1 MFKETF
7 GNVTLET
14 VSEAKRGLCLQASM
28 ENGERI
34 LMDICGMAI
43 PDGTNVY
50 FFGNKLLVVTR
61 WADMSDA
68 EKDRTQNGDIVLAI
82 HPSELMQFS
91 MKLGP
96 HWGDV
101 MLTLPHCYTPYNDEK
116 APVDQIIFVFTD
128 KYDTDFLIAR
138 AVALPPFLQKRF
150 QKALATSHEMIDLD
164 EAMPTL
170 LANSRTNETKD
181 VWDLVYDVCWR
192 VIAPY
197 DREARSKNFE
207 VEDGLYVEING
218 DNEIVNVEQHE
229 VKAEPEMSDEVKLY
243 LQLAQ
248 TATPRALT
256 TWAFATSRATA
267 WSRILKRRC
276 TGTPRQPKR
285 ATTRHSII
293 SAFATPTATV
303 SSRTTRRPFAFT
315 SLPLS
320 RAICTRALTW
330 LFAICRALAL
340 SLTFLWRWNIC
351 SRPPS
356 RVTPRQE
363 NFWEWTNGA
372 AR

>member
-248 TATPRALT
+248 NGYAEGAYNLGVCYEQGDGVEQDFEKAVYWYTQAAEKGYDKAQYNLGVCYTNGYGVEQDNEEAIRLYKLAAEQGNMYARFNLAVCYMQGIGVEPDVFVALEYMQQ
-256 TWAFATSRATA
+256 AAEQ
-267 WSRILKRRC
+267 
-276 TGTPRQPKR
+276 G
-285 ATTRHSII
+285 H
-293 SAFATPTATV
+293 PTA
-303 SSRTTRRPFAFT
+303 RE
-315 SLPLS
+315 
-320 RAICTRALTW
+320 
-330 LFAICRALAL
+330 
-340 SLTFLWRWNIC
+340 FL
-351 SRPPS
+351 
-356 RVTPRQE
+356 
-363 NFWEWTNGA
+363 GMD
-372 AR
+372 